1 MFDVT
6 GNPARADDTIQEQV
20 RAAVEAIDSALRG
33 IVSFLTPLKPTLR
46 NELIQLLGEHVERA
60 RMAKESLERLL
71 ADLERQNE
79 K

>member
-1 MFDVT
+1 MTAGQGCSD
-6 GNPARADDTIQEQV
+6 RAVREQI
-20 RAAVEAIDSALRG
+20 RAAVDAIDGALRG

-60 RMAKESLERLL
+60 RIAKESLERLL

-79 K
+79 E

>member
-1 MFDVT
+1 MT
-6 GNPARADDTIQEQV
+6 GDPARADDTIQEQV

>member
-1 MFDVT
+1 VT
-6 GNPARADDTIQEQV
+6 GDPARADGAIREQV
-20 RAAVEAIDSALRG
+20 RAAVEAIDGALRG

-60 RMAKESLERLL
+60 RTAKATLESLL
-71 ADLERQNE
+71 ADLERQSE